1 MDSSDFNFQF
11 TRLSSLESTNIYAL
25 ELLRQKKGFTGTVI
39 VTDFQTKGKGQQGKI
54 WESEKGKNLQFSII
68 ISPKLAVEKQ
78 FELSQFVAI
87 CLRQWL
93 DSMSVSVVQIKW
105 PNDILVN
112 GKKIAGVLIENSIQG
127 QEISHSVIGIG
138 LNVNQVGFSI
148 FSRLATSLKKEL
160 NKNVD
165 MDKALTSFLELFKS
179 NYLKYKSG
187 QLDVVKLYLS
197 YLFGLGTPQRYVD
210 DKGEFLGVIL
220 GVRPN
225 GKLQVNKNGK
235 LKSYD
240 IKQLQFLD

>member
-11 TRLSSLESTNIYAL
+11 TRLSSLQSTNIYAL

-210 DKGEFLGVIL
+210 EKGEFLGVIL

>member
-11 TRLSSLESTNIYAL
+11 TRLSSLQSTNIYAL

-68 ISPKLAVEKQ
+68 ISPMLAVEKQ

-112 GKKIAGVLIENSIQG
+112 GKKIAGVLI
-127 QEISHSVIGIG
+127 
-138 LNVNQVGFSI
+138 
-148 FSRLATSLKKEL
+148 
-160 NKNVD
+160 
-165 MDKALTSFLELFKS
+165 
-179 NYLKYKSG
+179 
-187 QLDVVKLYLS
+187 
-197 YLFGLGTPQRYVD
+197 
-210 DKGEFLGVIL
+210 
-220 GVRPN
+220 
-225 GKLQVNKNGK
+225 
-235 LKSYD
+235 
-240 IKQLQFLD
+240 

>member
-11 TRLSSLESTNIYAL
+11 TRLSSLQSTNIYAL

-68 ISPKLAVEKQ
+68 ISPMLAVEKQ

-197 YLFGLGTPQRYVD
+197 YLFGLGRPQRYVD

>member
-11 TRLSSLESTNIYAL
+11 TRLSSLKSTNIYAL

-148 FSRLATSLKKEL
+148 FSRLATSLKK
-160 NKNVD
+160 NVD

>member
-11 TRLSSLESTNIYAL
+11 TRLSSLQSTNIYAL

-54 WESEKGKNLQFSII
+54 WESKKGKNLQFSII

-93 DSMSVSVVQIKW
+93 DSMSVSAVQIKW

>member
-1 MDSSDFNFQF
+1 MDSSDFNFKF
-11 TRLSSLESTNIYAL
+11 TRLSSVQSTNIYAL
-25 ELLRQKKGFTGTVI
+25 ELLRQKKDVTGTVI
-39 VTDFQTKGKGQQGKI
+39 VSDFQTKGKGQLGKI

-78 FELSQFVAI
+78 FELSQLVAI

-93 DSMSVSVVQIKW
+93 DSMSVSEVQIKW
-105 PNDILVN
+105 PNDILVS

-148 FSRLATSLKKEL
+148 FSRLATSLKNEL
-160 NKNVD
+160 NEHVD
-165 MDKALTSFLELFKS
+165 RDLALTSFLKLFKL
-179 NYLKYKSG
+179 NFLKYKSG
-187 QLDVVKLYLS
+187 QLDVGQNYLS
-197 YLFGLGTPQRYVD
+197 YLFGLGTPQRYTD
-210 DKGEFLGVIL
+210 DQGEFLGVIL
-220 GVRPN
+220 GVLPN
-225 GKLQVNKNGK
+225 GKLQVNKNGR

>member
-11 TRLSSLESTNIYAL
+11 TRLSSLQSTNIYAL

-68 ISPKLAVEKQ
+68 ISPMLAVEKQ

>member
-11 TRLSSLESTNIYAL
+11 TRLSSLQSTNIYAL

>member
-11 TRLSSLESTNIYAL
+11 TRLSSLKSTNIYAL